1 MGNHTSPCPVYW
13 FIKAR
18 GYHSRRLSQH
28 RYRECHSPL
37 IQGIHLLCRTEHN
50 PRMQHKCPGRNPGS
64 MPQICSSRKIVSMV
78 NCKFDINAI
87 MAENNAGG
95 SPALLFVKF
104 LYHQFFVTSVT
115 KTNKTGLPLF
125 LSSRGYLG
133 ISKSETD
140 PHYSRKIRSGAADF
154 SFDLTRALFYH
165 SYKRNIF
172 PVLSTQKYPG
182 HRKMHSQCPGFS
194 NS

>member
-1 MGNHTSPCPVYW
+1 
-13 FIKAR
+13 
-18 GYHSRRLSQH
+18 
-28 RYRECHSPL
+28 
-37 IQGIHLLCRTEHN
+37 
-50 PRMQHKCPGRNPGS
+50 MQHKCPGRNPGS

-78 NCKFDINAI
+78 NCKLGINAI
-87 MAENNAGG
+87 MADNSAGG

-140 PHYSRKIRSGAADF
+140 PHYSRKIRSDAADF

-165 SYKRNIF
+165 SYERNIF
-172 PVLSTQKYPG
+172 QHIPIFAKNRAFFPFYPHKNTPGIGKCTPNARGSAIVNRRAYLRFFLSFFLAILPSEAG
-182 HRKMHSQCPGFS
+182 
-194 NS
+194 